1 MQNYFII
8 VFLVIFYFRFDYC
21 VETAFIKFLI
31 NYLSFVFHLLYKFTC
46 SYFNY
51 FGVIECK
58 IRSLIFINIIPVFIQ
73 FLLLFHFTFYYV
85 WNLYL
90 LMSIYL
96 MAFSLPYYCFLVI
109 NGKKRNMNETKNK
122 LELKFKLLVAFFVI
136 SKYYNL
142 PLIVPFILLFDLVK
156 MYLFRRRQKK

>member
-1 MQNYFII
+1 M
-8 VFLVIFYFRFDYC
+8 
-21 VETAFIKFLI
+21 T
-31 NYLSFVFHLLYKFTC
+31 
-46 SYFNY
+46 FNY

-90 LMSIYL
+90 FMSIYL